1 MLHPLF
7 STLVKRPDLVVDHIT
22 AYAALFHQEA
32 VSAGTDLLTRAA
44 AWVVAVL
51 TAVIFL
57 GLTGVALML
66 GLMQNQFHWVLVVV
80 PGIALLLVVI
90 AMLRALKPWQTE
102 QFPELKAQI
111 DSDARALRMVSTT

>member
-7 STLVKRPDLVVDHIT
+7 STLVKRPDLVVDHLS

-51 TAVIFL
+51 SGVVFL
-57 GLTGVALML
+57 GLTGVAVML
-66 GLMQNQFHWVLVVV
+66 GLMQNQFHWVLVIV
-80 PGIALLLVVI
+80 PGVALLLVIVAI
-90 AMLRALKPWQTE
+90 VRALKPWQTE
-102 QFPELKAQI
+102 QFPELKAQL
-111 DSDARALRMVSTT
+111 DSDARALRMVS